1 DEPTEVVI
9 MALDFAHALHDLDER
24 TPVFLAIEA
33 LRYGSDTEAE
43 FADEPLLPDAPA
55 DESYLDRG
63 EEARRIAIRTLR
75 TEGDPRA
82 CLLLRE
88 ILRLSAEQQ
97 AL

>member
-1 DEPTEVVI
+1 
-9 MALDFAHALHDLDER
+9 MALDFARALHDLDER

-33 LRYGSDTEAE
+33 LRYASDAE
-43 FADEPLLPDAPA
+43 VEPLELDSGFAP
-55 DESYLDRG
+55 EPTQPCIDRA
-63 EEARRIAIRTLR
+63 EEARLIAIRTLR

-82 CLLLRE
+82 SLLLRE